1 MKPQLLALLLLASP
15 SMAAEPAAPAET
27 GVAAIKS
34 RHDRALIADLLAYAK
49 ADPKADDLDQA
60 YATLF
65 DVTIAHDWFA
75 DQEATAN
82 AYVTDRPDGAVR
94 GLALIVSTM
103 ARAQAADFDGAL
115 VRYQQL
121 LEGLSG
127 DDQEEFAV
135 NFADNLAGS
144 AVAAGKHGV
153 AGRVLELVRDRFKES
168 STLAQKVAADLARLD
183 RVTKPAPAFDVKD
196 LDGKPV
202 RSTALRGK
210 YVLVDF
216 WATWCEPC
224 LEELP
229 RLQAAYAAYH
239 AKGLEIVGVSLDE
252 TKSTVTDFLKEQKL
266 PWTQVHNPTCN
277 GDLVEAFGVVNIP
290 ASYLIDPEGII
301 TRIDLRG
308 ENLDAVLS
316 RLIK

>member
-1 MKPQLLALLLLASP
+1 LKPLIVALLLLASP
-15 SMAAEPAAPAET
+15 TLAADPVAPAET
-27 GVAAIKS
+27 GVTAIKTK
-34 RHDRALIADLLAYAK
+34 HDRDLISDLLAYAR
-49 ADPKADDLDQA
+49 ANPKADDVDEA
-60 YATLF
+60 YVALF
-65 DVTIAHDWFA
+65 DTVIAHDWFA
-75 DQEATAN
+75 DHEATAV
-82 AYVTDRPDGAVR
+82 AYVAERPDGGVR
-94 GLALIVSTM
+94 GLALIVATM
-103 ARAQAADFDGAL
+103 ARAQAGDFDEAI
-115 VRYQQL
+115 VKYEQL

-144 AVAAGKHGV
+144 AIAAGKYGV

-183 RVTKPAPAFDVKD
+183 RVGKPAPAFDVKD
-196 LDGKPV
+196 LEGKPV
-202 RSTALRGK
+202 RSVELRGK

-224 LEELP
+224 LDEIP
-229 RLQAAYAAYH
+229 RLQAAYTTHH

-252 TKSTVTDFLKEQKL
+252 SRATVADFLKGEKL
-266 PWTQVHNPTCN
+266 PWTQVHNATSN

-290 ASYLIDPEGII
+290 ASYLIDPAGVI

-308 ENLDAVLS
+308 EALDKVLTE
-316 RLIK
+316 LIK